1 MTLHDTLPILIAIL
15 GLFVGGYMM
24 TKIRRLPKDNILLM
38 DFVVLSLV
46 NIYIGAIYLMFV
58 LGIIPKVE
66 DLSLFVRPANLLQIV
81 VPALIAWRMGAI

>member
-1 MTLHDTLPILIAIL
+1 MTLHDTLPIFIAIL